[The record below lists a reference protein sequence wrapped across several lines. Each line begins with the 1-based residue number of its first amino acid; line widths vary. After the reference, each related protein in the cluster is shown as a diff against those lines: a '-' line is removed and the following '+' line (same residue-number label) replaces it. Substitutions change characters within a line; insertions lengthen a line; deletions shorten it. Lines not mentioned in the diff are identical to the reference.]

1 MESIIV
7 AVWLSLG
14 AVVFA
19 LLLRDIEALMER
31 DPEFARRHDADLLAT
46 LRGRIT
52 LFGICELLWPIV
64 AGCVVIAKAARA
76 LCAAHVWWL
85 HWRMCVAARR
95 LNAAICRVESA
106 SCTDVDRR
114 SLDTA
119 MQALRDAGFTVT
131 VADVDD
137 AVTSDTDKK

>member
-31 DPEFARRHDADLLAT
+31 DPEFSCRHDADLLVT

-64 AGCVVIAKAARA
+64 ASCMIIAKAART
-76 LCAAHVWWL
+76 LCAIHVRWL
-85 HWRMCVAARR
+85 RWRTCVAARR

-106 SCTDVDRR
+106 SCTDADRR
-114 SLDTA
+114 GLETA

-131 VADVDD
+131 VSDVDD
-137 AVTSDTDKK
+137 AVTSDADKK